1 MTGEKGNRADI
12 GVCPYSVIDLQF
24 TIFVPVGVG
33 FPSIAMLLA
42 LVTCH
47 LILATDICPHIFA
60 MYNPVYLT
68 IHMITI
74 SILIVIV

>member
-1 MTGEKGNRADI
+1 MTGKKEEMADT

-47 LILATDICPHIFA
+47 L
-60 MYNPVYLT
+60 
-68 IHMITI
+68 
-74 SILIVIV
+74 